1 MLCNRL
7 HCQGLQ
13 RRFVTLGRLH
23 ALNYADAMS
32 DGANG
37 SRLPTIG
44 EVAAGAGVSRATV
57 SRAFTQPHRLS
68 ARTVARVHEVAGQ
81 LGYVPNLNARA
92 LRTGRQGAVA
102 LVVPD
107 IANPFFPPLIRGA
120 QARADQAGFSV
131 LIGDSEE
138 NADKEDVLVAKLAP
152 QTDGFVIVSSRMSDA
167 QIRSHATRRP
177 VVLINRDIEGLPRV
191 LIDTAS
197 GIADAVSHLAG
208 LGHRHVVYVGGP
220 SASWSNQ
227 QRKQAIRRAGRRLG
241 VKVTAGPAQLST
253 YDAGRDSAAA
263 LVESGATAAVAFD
276 DLLAQGI
283 LAGLAHL
290 GVKVPDEF
298 SVVGCDDVLGATTYP
313 PLTTV
318 SAQCAEAGRSAVEI
332 LLTLLAHDE
341 TRAAAPAERRV
352 QETRL
357 VIRATTATAPPH
369 RTVSGPRR
377 TRRTSDS

>member
-1 MLCNRL
+1 MEIVC
-7 HCQGLQ
+7 GA
-13 RRFVTLGRLH
+13 V
-23 ALNYADAMS
+23 NYADVMS
-32 DGANG
+32 DGARA

-44 EVAAGAGVSRATV
+44 EVAELAGVSKATV

-68 ARTVARVHEVAGQ
+68 ARTVGLVHEVAAR

-138 NADKEDVLVAKLAP
+138 RADKEDDLVAKLAP
-152 QTDGFVIVSSRMSDA
+152 QTDGFVIVSSRMSEV
-167 QIRSHATRRP
+167 QIRRHAARRP
-177 VVLINRDIEGLPRV
+177 VVLVNRDIEGLSRV

-197 GIADAVSHLAG
+197 GIAEAVSHLAE
-208 LGHRHVVYVGGP
+208 LGHRHIVYAGGP
-220 SASWSNQ
+220 AASWSNH
-227 QRKQAIRRAGRRLG
+227 QRAKAIRRAGRRLG
-241 VKVTAGPAQLST
+241 VKITAGPAQLST
-253 YDAGRDSAAA
+253 YQAGRDAATA

-283 LAGLAHL
+283 MAGLAHL
-290 GVKVPDEF
+290 GVKVPQEF

-318 SAQCAEAGRSAVEI
+318 SAHCADAGRSAVEM
-332 LLTLLAHDE
+332 LLALLADDARQE
-341 TRAAAPAERRV
+341 DAPERRV

-357 VIRATTATAPPH
+357 VIRATTAAPTQRAFADRKPA
-369 RTVSGPRR
+369 RR
-377 TRRTSDS
+377 P

>member
-1 MLCNRL
+1 
-7 HCQGLQ
+7 
-13 RRFVTLGRLH
+13 
-23 ALNYADAMS
+23 MS
-32 DGANG
+32 DGSKG

-44 EVAAGAGVSRATV
+44 EVAEGAGVSRATV
-57 SRAFTQPHRLS
+57 SRAFTQPQRLS
-68 ARTVARVHEVAGQ
+68 ARTVALVHEVAAR

-120 QARADQAGFSV
+120 QARADQAGLSV

-138 NADKEDVLVAKLAP
+138 NSEKEDVLVAKLAP
-152 QTDGFVIVSSRMSDA
+152 QTDGFVVVSSRMSEA
-167 QIRSHATRRP
+167 QLRAHAARRP

-197 GIADAVSHLAG
+197 GIAEAANHLAE
-208 LGHRHVVYVGGP
+208 LGHRHIVYVGGP
-220 SASWSNQ
+220 AASWSNQ
-227 QRKQAIRRAGRRLG
+227 QRERAIRRAGRRLG
-241 VKVTAGPAQLST
+241 VKITAVPAQLST
-253 YDAGRDSAAA
+253 YDAGKAAAAA
-263 LVESGATAAVAFD
+263 LDESGATAAVAFD

-283 LAGLAHL
+283 LAGLADL
-290 GVKVPDEF
+290 GVKVPEDF

-318 SAQCAEAGRSAVEI
+318 SARGADAGRSAVEI
-332 LLTLLAHDE
+332 LLALLADGGRQE
-341 TRAAAPAERRV
+341 PDVERRV

-357 VIRATTATAPPH
+357 VIRATTAVPPA
-369 RTVSGPRR
+369 RF
-377 TRRTSDS
+377 